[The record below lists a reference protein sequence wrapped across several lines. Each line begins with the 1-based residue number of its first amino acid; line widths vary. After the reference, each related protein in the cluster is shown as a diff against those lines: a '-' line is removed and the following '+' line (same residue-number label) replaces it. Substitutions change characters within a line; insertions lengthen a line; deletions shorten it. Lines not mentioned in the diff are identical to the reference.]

1 MSKDAPPLD
10 AVSFEAALEELEKIV
25 QALER
30 GAVPLDEQV
39 RMYERGATLKA
50 HCEKK
55 LADAQLKVDQ
65 IVLGEGGAVSTQP
78 AKIGS

>member
-1 MSKDAPPLD
+1 MSNPAAPLE
-10 AVSFEAALEELEKIV
+10 ASSFESALEELEKIV

-39 RMYERGATLKA
+39 RMYERGAALKG

-55 LADAQLKVDQ
+55 LAEAQLKVDQ
-65 IVLGEGGAVSTQP
+65 IVLGEGAAISTQP
-78 AKIGS
+78 AKLGS

>member
-1 MSKDAPPLD
+1 MSKDQT
-10 AVSFEAALEELEKIV
+10 AVAEMSFEAALEELERIV
-25 QALER
+25 QSLER
-30 GAVPLDEQV
+30 GAVALDEQL

-65 IVLGEGGAVSTQP
+65 IVLGEGGVSVQP
-78 AKIGS
+78 AKLGG

>member
-1 MSKDAPPLD
+1 MSKEAAPLETL
-10 AVSFEAALEELEKIV
+10 SFEAALEELERIV

-39 RMYERGATLKA
+39 RMYERGAALKG

-78 AKIGS
+78 AKIG

>member
-1 MSKDAPPLD
+1 MSKETAPLD
-10 AVSFEAALEELEKIV
+10 ALSFEAALEELEKIV

-39 RMYERGATLKA
+39 RMYERGAALKA
-50 HCEKK
+50 HCETK

-65 IVLGEGGAVSTQP
+65 IVLGEGGSVSTQP

>member
-1 MSKDAPPLD
+1 MSAAPLETL
-10 AVSFEAALEELEKIV
+10 SFEAALEELEKIV

-39 RMYERGATLKA
+39 RMYERGAQLKA

-55 LADAQLKVDQ
+55 LAEAQLKVDQ
-65 IVLGEGGAVSTQP
+65 IVLGEGGQVTTQP
-78 AKIGS
+78 AKLGS

>member
-1 MSKDAPPLD
+1 MAKDAQALE
-10 AVSFEAALEELEKIV
+10 ALSFETALEELERIV

-39 RMYERGATLKA
+39 RMYERGAALKG
-50 HCEKK
+50 HCEHK
-55 LADAQLKVDQ
+55 LAEAQLKVDQ
-65 IVLGEGGAVSTQP
+65 IVLGEGGAISTQP

>member
-1 MSKDAPPLD
+1 MSAAVPLETL
-10 AVSFEAALEELEKIV
+10 SFEAALEELEKIV

-39 RMYERGATLKA
+39 RMYERGAQLKA

-55 LADAQLKVDQ
+55 LAEAQLKVDQ
-65 IVLGEGGAVSTQP
+65 IVLGEGGQVTTQP
-78 AKIGS
+78 AKLGS